1 MTLLEQEVF
10 YINYLSDANI
20 GPFHSPISLPFKLS
34 KYKSSITSALL
45 LTCHMLRVP
54 IPLTTLSHMQNLTQ
68 KER

>member
-10 YINYLSDANI
+10 YINYLSDANV
-20 GPFHSPISLPFKLS
+20 GPFHSPISLPLKLS

-54 IPLTTLSHMQNLTQ
+54 IPLTTLSRM
-68 KER
+68 